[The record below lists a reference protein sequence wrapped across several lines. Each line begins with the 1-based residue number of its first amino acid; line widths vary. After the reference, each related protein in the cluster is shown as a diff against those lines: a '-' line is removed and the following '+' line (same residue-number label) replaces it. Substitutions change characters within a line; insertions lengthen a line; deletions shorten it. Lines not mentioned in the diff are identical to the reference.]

1 MKLEIFKTEKKVNR
15 KFTIVFQIN
24 HYVTSVLLDCRVGQL
39 GQGNQ
44 SYEAHLYVST
54 LGRL

>member
-24 HYVTSVLLDCRVGQL
+24 HYITSVLLDCRVGQL